1 MFISDLFTAVLHM
14 FISVL
19 RSILKEMHF
28 KVISMLID
36 EYVGGLIYEP

>member
-1 MFISDLFTAVLHM
+1 MFISDLFTAVLHV

-28 KVISMLID
+28 KVISMSID
-36 EYVGGLIYEP
+36 EYMSELIYEP